1 MMELKVTIIKLIA
14 SFKVLPGDSMDKL
27 RFKTDLVIRPDNGIP
42 IKLVERI
49 WVINQ
54 TEQIFRRIFPIWG
67 IPL

>member
-1 MMELKVTIIKLIA
+1 MELKVTIIKLIA

-49 WVINQ
+49 
-54 TEQIFRRIFPIWG
+54 
-67 IPL
+67 